1 MKTVHPYFLQFRI
14 PLNTSSELELREG
27 LGRFHLELLEKPG
40 IADFLSQALSK
51 LDGELNWNTLDV
63 DIYDSILAKSV
74 QAVAEEVLGIYDVL
88 ERRKAPDNINS
99 FLASQVSA
107 MAAIRLFKRKQRN
120 NSR

>member
-1 MKTVHPYFLQFRI
+1 MHPYFLQFRI